1 MIEEYKGDHIQ
12 KGNLIKLL
20 ISGSKQGG
28 VVAVGSH
35 GVWSD
40 LVSLGFHLVFGRE
53 AEKFHKQL

>member
-35 GVWSD
+35 GVW
-40 LVSLGFHLVFGRE
+40 GEGR
-53 AEKFHKQL
+53 AR